1 MRRPSWG
8 PSSWSSGYETQVA
21 IRISLPINPSQVG
34 VKSVDDNK
42 GIRHEYVREER
53 SWCET
58 QPGRNPTEQS
68 QAGHVAPR
76 VGKPAQGLHP
86 GTTVLQDIPT
96 QAWLPRVAEPPVR
109 QRSLQWPFRPPQAS
123 V

>member
-1 MRRPSWG
+1 MSQGVRNGVRP
-8 PSSWSSGYETQVA
+8 EQCLVA
-21 IRISLPINPSQVG
+21 LAVQ
-34 VKSVDDNK
+34 
-42 GIRHEYVREER
+42 GIRHDYVREER

-58 QPGRNPTEQS
+58 QPGRNPTEQR

-76 VGKPAQGLHP
+76 AGKLAQGLHP
-86 GTTVLQDIPT
+86 GTTGLQDTPT

-109 QRSLQWPFRPPQAS
+109 QKNLQWPFRPLQAS